1 MKIFKRLLLKNMIV
15 DLNEFFGYRD
25 IMLFML
31 VQFVLTFNIYFSSI
45 YRQKIGKRTLS
56 FNFYE

>member
-1 MKIFKRLLLKNMIV
+1 MRNNFSNLIPISVITSIAICIALLKNMIV

-31 VQFVLTFNIYFSSI
+31 VQFVLTFNNYLTI
-45 YRQKIGKRTLS
+45 
-56 FNFYE
+56 